1 MASVIV
7 DTATATADSG
17 GSLESD
23 SLPVVDLRL
32 LSQSE
37 LYSLS
42 LCSSAAFDPRRF
54 DDVVIP
60 TIDRS
65 VFNESAGSRKQTY
78 SRLRLAPP
86 SSSPS
91 TVSARRRTLHL
102 RPASSSFADV
112 NSSDPENAQIVT
124 LLKQLLSFRDMDP
137 GSLFMVK
144 IDYTNGGLAGHKR
157 KRGRPPTNGK
167 LESAV
172 VVSADGVDGNSSLSE
187 ILVHEEKD
195 GEVTNADGVAVDLAA
210 LGSVEHP
217 YEEEMKRRTHGLET
231 EEELLEFLKGLSGQ
245 WGSRRKKKRIVDA
258 SEFGTALPVGWKLLL
273 SVKKKNGGAHLYCR
287 RYISPSGLHF
297 VSCKEVSL
305 YLLSL
310 QGVQDTAT
318 HNSIQYNGIDSDDK
332 LTSRAISDTTI
343 HDGGV
348 KDNPTSHVP
357 SPTLGSAS
365 SNHEMQV
372 EIGAGVLL
380 ESSVEDIIHCN
391 KCNANFK
398 GRDELLQHESSVH
411 SRNRHKNS
419 VRITDGVIIK
429 DGKYECQFCH
439 KTFSERRRYNGH
451 VGAAHVRY
459 QAKTA
464 GESHTEAVDP
474 SSFGSSEVRETMV
487 EESIKSDN
495 AVVSN
500 NALDMCSPCNKDNGH
515 AGENEANGK
524 MRAANEPS
532 GVVSETNTCSV
543 PEVILSSNEN
553 KCFHEDVLV
562 NHNASDNIDDTSSLQ
577 VNSGILNACI
587 EKPEQCTVGE
597 HSLPDSNYPAEKCDV
612 GNINRNCRTTDEL
625 KLDRK
630 DFVDNGSVFDSFG
643 SHVDQDKGLLISSQQ
658 HSDFGYLTCDGNSGN
673 TSTSGTMTS
682 ILTVN
687 PKGSTLT
694 RVNEKARVGDNIPSV
709 DGTLDLGKCH
719 GTLIEGNDDVSSPNE
734 MQHAISSV
742 VWPCNKKENVS
753 MKDDPKALGSLL
765 IETGPQSTSTRMHV
779 ALSVQK
785 DLCGNANDKD
795 EVCERKMES
804 PKFDNLQNFADSES
818 TEVFSRSCTGLN
830 SSSVTGSVQD
840 KVIGVYSDFTSAV
853 DEQFFTEERMTRIF
867 YDGSYEPNKELT
879 KGMELGGSGVLEI
892 SNEAYELDKIYAT
905 TPSSP
910 SKLIDTETTEK
921 TELSLSFVNHHME
934 PCREYNQVEDGA
946 KFQSVI
952 DKTFAHGYLKEA
964 SPFEIGLPPSCFN
977 YRTHEHQS
985 SLHVPNPEGDWNG
998 TRGTSGQDFM
1008 VGFENNSQFGGY
1020 AKVDGSS
1027 GPHLEHVV
1035 QGAPCPQMPSS
1046 SYFNSCGLISDKDK
1060 EGLFSMNS
1068 YDIRTDMSSPAGFN
1082 PVEYSFMGEQSSS
1095 SLPEE
1100 SKVFSSNVDMKQ
1112 GLDPG
1117 FWLGKDDLTSS
1128 ATNNI
1133 NHVTLV
1139 CVWCRNVF
1147 FQDARQAG
1155 NQTGEIGTMCPS
1167 CSSRIP
1173 ATGL

>member
-7 DTATATADSG
+7 DTATATTGSG

-91 TVSARRRTLHL
+91 AVSARRRTLHL

-112 NSSDPENAQIVT
+112 NNSDPENAQIVT
-124 LLKQLLSFRDMDP
+124 LLKQLLCFRDMDP
-137 GSLFMVK
+137 GSLFTVK
-144 IDYTNGGLAGHKR
+144 IDYTNGGRAGHKR
-157 KRGRPPTNGK
+157 KRGRPPANGK

-172 VVSADGVDGNSSLSE
+172 AVSADDVDG
-187 ILVHEEKD
+187 
-195 GEVTNADGVAVDLAA
+195 
-210 LGSVEHP
+210 
-217 YEEEMKRRTHGLET
+217 
-231 EEELLEFLKGLSGQ
+231 
-245 WGSRRKKKRIVDA
+245 
-258 SEFGTALPVGWKLLL
+258 
-273 SVKKKNGGAHLYCR
+273 
-287 RYISPSGLHF
+287 PSGLHF
-297 VSCKEVSL
+297 VSCKEVSS

-318 HNSIQYNGIDSDDK
+318 HNSIQYNEIDSDDK

-343 HDGGV
+343 RDGGV
-348 KDNPTSHVP
+348 KDNPTSQVP

-365 SNHEMQV
+365 SNHEIHV

-380 ESSVEDIIHCN
+380 ESSVEEILHCN
-391 KCNANFK
+391 KCNENFK
-398 GRDELLQHESSVH
+398 GSDELLRHESSVH
-411 SRNRHKNS
+411 SRNRYKNS

-439 KTFSERRRYNGH
+439 KIFPERRRYNGH

-464 GESHTEAVDP
+464 GESHPEAVDP
-474 SSFGSSEVRETMV
+474 SSFGSSQVRETTM

-500 NALDMCSPCNKDNGH
+500 NALDMCSPCNKHNGH
-515 AGENEANGK
+515 GENEVNGN
-524 MRAANEPS
+524 MRAANES
-532 GVVSETNTCSV
+532 AGVVSETNTCSV
-543 PEVILSSNEN
+543 PDSS
-553 KCFHEDVLV
+553 
-562 NHNASDNIDDTSSLQ
+562 
-577 VNSGILNACI
+577 
-587 EKPEQCTVGE
+587 
-597 HSLPDSNYPAEKCDV
+597 YPAEKCDV
-612 GNINRNCRTTDEL
+612 GNIDRNCQTTDEL
-625 KLDRK
+625 KLDRE

-643 SHVDQDKGLLISSQQ
+643 SHVDQDKGLLVSSQQ
-658 HSDFGYLTCDGNSGN
+658 HSDFGYLTCDGNAEN
-673 TSTSGTMTS
+673 TSTSEPMTS

-687 PKGSTLT
+687 PEVSKLT
-694 RVNEKARVGDNIPSV
+694 MVYEKARVGDDIPSV
-709 DGTLDLGKCH
+709 DETLDLGKCQN
-719 GTLIEGNDDVSSPNE
+719 GTMLEGNDDVSSPIE
-734 MQHAISSV
+734 MQHVNSSV
-742 VWPCNKKENVS
+742 VWPCDKKENVS
-753 MKDDPKALGSLL
+753 VKDDPKALGSLL
-765 IETGPQSTSTRMHV
+765 IETGPQSTSTSMHV
-779 ALSVQK
+779 ALSVQE

-818 TEVFSRSCTGLN
+818 TEAFSRTCAGLN
-830 SSSVTGSVQD
+830 YSSVTGSVQD
-840 KVIGVYSDFTSAV
+840 KGIGVYSDFTSAA
-853 DEQFFTEERMTRIF
+853 DEQFLTEDRMTRIF
-867 YDGSYEPNKELT
+867 DDGSYEPNKELT

-892 SNEAYELDKIYAT
+892 SNEAYALDKIYAT

-921 TELSLSFVNHHME
+921 TELSLSFVNLHME

-977 YRTHEHQS
+977 YRTNEHQT

-1020 AKVDGSS
+1020 AKVDGSC
-1027 GPHLEHVV
+1027 GPHLEHMV
-1035 QGAPCPQMPSS
+1035 QGAPCPQIPSS
-1046 SYFNSCGLISDKDK
+1046 SYFNSRGLISDKEK
-1060 EGLFSMNS
+1060 EGLFSMNN
-1068 YDIRTDMSSPAGFN
+1068 YDIHTDMSSPAGFN
-1082 PVEYSFMGEQSSS
+1082 PVQYSFMGEQSSS

-1100 SKVFSSNVDMKQ
+1100 SKIFSSNVDMKQ

-1128 ATNNI
+1128 AANNI
-1133 NHVTLV
+1133 NHVTSV
-1139 CVWCRNVF
+1139 CIWCRNVF
-1147 FQDARQAG
+1147 FQDASQAG